1 MIFIPTLL
9 AGIAFPAP
17 PTLIG
22 WLVWVSLLGALA
34 YALFY
39 WKAYQPVWKGG
50 EWVFFLALFILIP
63 ITNLLIG
70 VRLTSVS
77 ARPLPG
83 LPADAPGSALMIFS
97 AIPWLL
103 GGGLF
108 GPIGAAV
115 LGAFAGLLRGAWDTY
130 SIFSVIE
137 IALLGAWFSVNMR
150 QRFRTQAYT
159 WLRQPLVSALL
170 LIPFHTLFYVISSL
184 FTQWGVD
191 ASAPATAR
199 LDFALSNAYIV
210 TLAFGGEMLVGGVVA
225 QIVSTAFPAA
235 WGGKQALHPSPG
247 ERSLES
253 RFLFGVGTF
262 ISLLLLTLLIGD
274 WVVAGQAARDML
286 EDRLSSAS
294 ESAAQ
299 SVPFFLETGQ
309 NLTVQLA
316 SDSRLLTASGDE
328 LKSIIGLRIQAVPYF
343 DQFFV
348 LEAKGDQRL
357 IAGYPA
363 SDIADFQLYPD
374 EMSGLLLASN
384 GVLTQIYSIPPTSVD
399 DASRVSF
406 MVAIVDG
413 FGQVQR
419 ILIGRTTL
427 ETNPLTLPLIENINN
442 MRDLDGAGFLLNENG
457 RIIYHSDKTQI
468 LTTYTDQR
476 SDKPLFYDGTASD
489 GTRQLVYYQPV
500 VGRPWAVVLTVP
512 AQKAQQLALNIAMPL
527 SLMIVFLAFVAM
539 ISLRVGLR
547 VVTGS
552 LQSLATEAN
561 RIAQGNLDHPL
572 QVDGV
577 DEVGQLRRAFEQM
590 RSSLQAR
597 LGEINS
603 LLRVSQGVA
612 SSLEMQDA
620 VKPVLDAILSTGAN
634 SVSVVLSPSI
644 LPDTFVELPSR
655 FSSGAVQDI
664 YAHLDDQILALAQNQ
679 EKIVLPNLSRSRE
692 LNFDSSQPHP
702 LALLAVALRHENRYY
717 GVVWAGFEQPRMFS
731 DSDVRFVTTLAGQAA
746 LAVANAHLFLS
757 VEASRRQLR
766 AILNSTP
773 DPVLVTDHR
782 NRLLLANRAA
792 TIALGQTED
801 ATSDIGRKTEQVVK
815 LKPLLA
821 LLESTTTEKQS
832 AEFMLADKRTYLATA
847 SSVIVEGQQI
857 GRVCIMRDVT
867 HFKEL
872 DTMKSEFVATVSH
885 DLRSPLTLMRGYAT
899 MLEMVGELN
908 EQQQGYVK
916 KIISGVEN
924 MSRLVNNLLDL
935 GRIDLGVGLQVEHVT
950 VLDIIERA
958 TSALQ
963 LQATQKNIDLSVELS
978 KDMPHAVEADQAL
991 LHQAV
996 YNLVENAIKYT
1007 PDNGRVTIGT
1017 SSQPGYLIFT
1027 VVDSGIGIPVDD
1039 QPRLFEKFYRGK
1051 QREARAQHGS
1061 GLGLAIVHSIAES
1074 HGGRVW
1080 VDSVVGKGSTFHLQI
1095 PLVQPKESK
1104 PA

>member
-1 MIFIPTLL
+1 MKFLLTLL
-9 AGIAFPAP
+9 ASIAFPAP
-17 PTLIG
+17 PTLVG
-22 WLVWVSLLGALA
+22 WFVWVFLLGMLA
-34 YALFY
+34 YALFR
-39 WKAYQPVWKGG
+39 WRSYQPAWNGR
-50 EWVFFLALFILIP
+50 EWGIFFAFLILIP
-63 ITNLLIG
+63 ITNLFIG
-70 VRLTSVS
+70 VRLTSAL

-83 LPADAPGSALMIFS
+83 LPADAPGSALMLFS

-103 GGGLF
+103 AGGLL
-108 GPIGAAV
+108 GPLGAAV

-130 SIFSVIE
+130 SLFSIIE
-137 IALLGAWFSVNMR
+137 IAILGAWFSTNMR
-150 QRFRTQAYT
+150 QRFRTPAYAL
-159 WLRQPLVSALL
+159 LRQPFLGALL
-170 LIPFHTLFYVISSL
+170 LIPFHTLFYVVSSM

-191 ASAPATAR
+191 ASAPTTAR
-199 LDFALSNAYIV
+199 LDFALSNAGIV
-210 TLAFGGEMLVGGVVA
+210 TLAFGGEMLIAGIVA
-225 QIVSTAFPAA
+225 QIISKAFPAL
-235 WGGKQALHPSPG
+235 WGGRQSLQPSPG

-316 SDSRLLTASGDE
+316 SDPRLLTATGDE

-348 LEAKGDQRL
+348 LEAKGDQAL
-357 IAGYPA
+357 LAGYPDSA
-363 SDIADFQLYPD
+363 SAKFQLYPD
-374 EMSGLLLASN
+374 EMSGMLLASS

-406 MVAIVDG
+406 LVAIVDG

-419 ILIGRTTL
+419 VLIGRTTL

-442 MRDLDGAGFLLNENG
+442 MRDLGGAGLLLNENG
-457 RIIYHSDKTQI
+457 RVIYHSDRAQ
-468 LTTYTDQR
+468 LVSTYNGQRGDQA
-476 SDKPLFYDGTASD
+476 LFSDGTASD

-500 VGRPWAVVLTVP
+500 LGRPWAVVLTVP
-512 AQKAQQLALNIAMPL
+512 AQQAQQLSLNIAMPL
-527 SLMIVFLAFVAM
+527 SLMIIFLAFVAM
-539 ISLRVGLR
+539 VSLRVGLR

-552 LQSLATEAN
+552 LQSLAAEAN
-561 RIAQGNLDHPL
+561 HIAQGNLDHPL
-572 QVDGV
+572 QADGV

-597 LGEINS
+597 LGEING
-603 LLRVSQGVA
+603 LLRVSQDVA

-655 FSSGAVQDI
+655 FALGAVQDI

-692 LNFDSSQPHP
+692 LDLDPSMPQP

-717 GVVWAGFEQPRMFS
+717 GVVWAGFEQPRIFT

-746 LAVANAHLFLS
+746 LAVANAHLYLS
-757 VEASRRQLR
+757 VEASRRQLE
-766 AILNSTP
+766 AVLNSTP
-773 DPVLVTDHR
+773 DPVLVTDRR
-782 NRLLLANRAA
+782 NRLLLTNRAA
-792 TIALGQTED
+792 SVALGQEVDKGAGMETE
-801 ATSDIGRKTEQVVK
+801 KVVK

-821 LLESTTTEKQS
+821 LLQGTTTENQS
-832 AEFMLADKRTYLATA
+832 AEIVLADKRTYLATA

-935 GRIDLGVGLQVEHVT
+935 GRIDLGVGLQVENVT

-963 LQATQKNIDLSVELS
+963 LQAAQKNIALSVELS
-978 KDMPHAVEADQAL
+978 KDMPNTVEADQAL

-1007 PDNGRVTIGT
+1007 LDNGRVTVRA
-1017 SSQPGYLIFT
+1017 SSQPGYLVFA
-1027 VVDSGIGIPVDD
+1027 VEDSGIGIVADD
-1039 QPRLFEKFYRGK
+1039 MPRLFEKFYRGK
-1051 QREARAQHGS
+1051 QREARARHGS

-1080 VDSVVGKGSTFHLQI
+1080 VDSAVGKGSTFYLQI
-1095 PLVQPKESK
+1095 PLAQPKESK
-1104 PA
+1104 PS

>member
-1 MIFIPTLL
+1 MEFLFTLL

-17 PTLIG
+17 PTLAG
-22 WLVWVSLLGALA
+22 WFVWLSLLGMLA
-34 YALFY
+34 YALSR
-39 WKAYQPVWKGG
+39 WRVYQPAWKGRDWG
-50 EWVFFLALFILIP
+50 IFFAFLILIP
-63 ITNLLIG
+63 LTGLFIG
-70 VRLTSVS
+70 LRLSSAS

-103 GGGLF
+103 AGGLL
-108 GPIGAAV
+108 GPLGSAV

-130 SIFSVIE
+130 TLFSILELSI
-137 IALLGAWFSVNMR
+137 LGAWFSTNMR
-150 QRFRTQAYT
+150 QRFRTPMYKL
-159 WLRQPLVSALL
+159 LRQPFFGALL
-170 LIPFHTLFYVISSL
+170 LIPFHTLFYVISAL
-184 FTQWGVD
+184 FTQWGID

-199 LDFALSNAYIV
+199 LDFALSNAGVV
-210 TLAFGGEMLVGGVVA
+210 TLAFGGEMLVAGIVA
-225 QIVSTAFPAA
+225 QIVSTAFPTR
-235 WGGKQALHPSPG
+235 WGGKQPLQPSPG
-247 ERSLES
+247 EKSLES
-253 RFLFGVGTF
+253 RFLFAVGTF

-274 WVVAGQAARDML
+274 WVVAGRAARDML
-286 EDRLSSAS
+286 EDRLSSAG

-299 SVPFFLETGQ
+299 TVPFFLETGQ
-309 NLTVQLA
+309 NLSVQLA
-316 SDSRLLTASGDE
+316 SDPRLLDTTGDE

-343 DQFFV
+343 DQYFV
-348 LEAKGDQRL
+348 LESDGGAL
-357 IAGYPA
+357 LAGYPESA
-363 SDIADFQLYPD
+363 SVGFNLYPD
-374 EMSGLLLASN
+374 EEIGLMLASS
-384 GVLTQIYSIPPTSVD
+384 GVLTQIYSIPPSSPGES
-399 DASRVSF
+399 ARVSF
-406 MVAIVDG
+406 LVAIVDN

-419 ILIGRTTL
+419 VLIGRTTL
-427 ETNPLTLPLIENINN
+427 ETNPLTLPLIESINN
-442 MRDLDGAGFLLNENG
+442 MKDLGGTGFLLDENG
-457 RIIYHSDKTQI
+457 RIIYHSDTEQ
-468 LTTYTDQR
+468 LATTYNGPRGTEAM
-476 SDKPLFYDGTASD
+476 FYDDTASD
-489 GTRQLVYYQPV
+489 GTRQLVHYQPV
-500 VGRPWAVVLTVP
+500 IGRPWAIVLTVP
-512 AQKAQQLALNIAMPL
+512 AQQAQQLALNIAMPL
-527 SLMIVFLAFVAM
+527 SLMIIFLALVAM
-539 ISLRVGLR
+539 VSLRVGLR

-552 LQSLATEAN
+552 LQSLASEAN
-561 RIAQGNLDHPL
+561 RMAQGNLDHPL
-572 QVDGV
+572 QAEGV

-597 LGEINS
+597 LEEINS
-603 LLRVSQGVA
+603 LLRVSQEVA

-620 VKPVLDAILSTGAN
+620 VKPVLDAILATGAS

-655 FSSGAVQDI
+655 FEVGTTKDI
-664 YAHLDDQILALAQNQ
+664 YAHLDDQILALAQSQ
-679 EKIVLPNLSRSRE
+679 EKIVLPNLTRSRE
-692 LNFDSSQPHP
+692 LHLEADLPNP

-757 VEASRRQLR
+757 VEASRRQLK

-782 NRLLLANRAA
+782 NRLLLTNRAA
-792 TIALGQTED
+792 AVALGQTED
-801 ATSDIGRKTEQVVK
+801 ATNDIGRKTEQVVK
-815 LKPLLA
+815 LRPLLA
-821 LLESTTTEKQS
+821 LLESTTTENQS
-832 AEFMLADKRTYLATA
+832 TEIVLADKRTYLATA
-847 SSVIVEGQQI
+847 SSVMVDDRQI

-935 GRIDLGVGLQVEHVT
+935 GRIDLGVGLQVEHVS

-963 LQATQKNIDLSVELS
+963 LQATQKNIDLNVELS

-996 YNLVENAIKYT
+996 YNLLENAIKYT
-1007 PDNGRVTIGT
+1007 PDHGRVTIRT
-1017 SSQPGYLIFT
+1017 MSEPGVLIFAIE
-1027 VVDSGIGIPVDD
+1027 DSGIGIASDD
-1039 QPRLFEKFYRGK
+1039 MPRLFEKFYRGK

-1061 GLGLAIVHSIAES
+1061 GLGLAIVQSIAIN
-1074 HGGRVW
+1074 HGGKVW
-1080 VDSVVGKGSTFHLQI
+1080 VDSVVGKGSTFYLQV
-1095 PLVQPKESK
+1095 PLTQPKEHKS
-1104 PA
+1104 A

>member
-1 MIFIPTLL
+1 MNFIFTLL
-9 AGIAFPAP
+9 SGIAFPAQ
-17 PTLIG
+17 PTPLG
-22 WLVWVSLLGALA
+22 WLVWLSLLAMA
-34 YALFY
+34 FYILFH
-39 WKAYQPVWKGG
+39 WKIYQPPWTGRMWG
-50 EWVFFLALFILIP
+50 LFLALFILIP
-63 ITNLLIG
+63 VTNLFIG
-70 VRLTSVS
+70 VRLTSIS

-83 LPADAPGSALMIFS
+83 LPSDAPGSALMIFS

-103 GGGLF
+103 GGGIF
-108 GPIGAAV
+108 GPIAAAA
-115 LGAFAGLLRGAWDTY
+115 LGAFAGLLRGAWDAY
-130 SIFSVIE
+130 SLFSVIE
-137 IALLGAWFSVNMR
+137 FALLAAWFSINMH
-150 QRFRTQAYT
+150 QRYRTKFYAF
-159 WLRQPLVSALL
+159 LRQPLVAALL
-170 LIPFHTLFYVISSL
+170 LIPFHVLFSFINSL
-184 FTQWGVD
+184 FTHWGVN
-191 ASAPATAR
+191 ASIPITAR
-199 LDFALSNAYIV
+199 LDFAVSNAGIV
-210 TLAFGGEMLVGGVVA
+210 ALAFGGEMLVGGVFTQVIA
-225 QIVSTAFPAA
+225 AAFTSI
-235 WGGKQALHPSPG
+235 WGGKQALLPSPG
-247 ERSLES
+247 EKSLES

-274 WVVAGQAARDML
+274 WVVAGKAARDML

-299 SVPFFLETGQ
+299 GVPFFLETGQ
-309 NLTVQLA
+309 NLAVQLA
-316 SDSRLLTASGDE
+316 SEPRLLTATGDE

-343 DQFFV
+343 DQIFV
-348 LEAKGDQRL
+348 LEAGGNQRVL
-357 IAGYPA
+357 AGYPA
-363 SDIADFQLYPD
+363 SATSNFQLYPD
-374 EMSGLLLASN
+374 EISGTMLASS
-384 GVLTQIYSIPPTSVD
+384 GVLTQVYSLPPVSVN
-399 DASRVSF
+399 DAARVSF
-406 MVAIVDG
+406 LVAIVDG
-413 FGQVQR
+413 EGQVQR

-427 ETNPLTLPLIENINN
+427 ETNPLALPLIESITH
-442 MRDLDGAGFLLNENG
+442 MRDLGGDGFLLNENG
-457 RIIYHSDKTQI
+457 RILYHSDKSQ
-468 LTTYTDQR
+468 LLASYADQR
-476 SDKPLFYDGTASD
+476 GDKPVLYDGTASD

-512 AQKAQQLALNIAMPL
+512 AQKAQQLALNIALPL
-527 SLMIVFLAFVAM
+527 SLMIIVLAFVAM

-552 LQSLATEAN
+552 LQSLAAESN
-561 RIAQGNLDHPL
+561 LIAQGNLDHPL

-620 VKPVLDAILSTGAN
+620 VKPVLEAILSTGAN
-634 SVSVVLSPSI
+634 SVSVVLSPAI

-655 FSSGAVQDI
+655 FTLGDVQDI
-664 YAHLDDQILALAQNQ
+664 YAHLDDQVLALAQNH
-679 EKIVLPNLSRSRE
+679 EKIVIPNLTRSRE
-692 LNFDSSQPHP
+692 LNLDPSLSQPQ
-702 LALLAVALRHENRYY
+702 ALLAVALRHENRYY

-746 LAVANAHLFLS
+746 LAVANAHLYLN
-757 VEASRRQLR
+757 VEASRRQLE
-766 AILNSTP
+766 AVLNSTP

-782 NRLLLANRAA
+782 NRLLLTNRAA
-792 TIALGQTED
+792 SIALNLDMEKSAGVETE
-801 ATSDIGRKTEQVVK
+801 KVVK

-821 LLESTTTEKQS
+821 LLQGMSENQS
-832 AEFMLADKRTYLATA
+832 AEILLTDKHTYLATA
-847 SSVIVEGQQI
+847 SSVMVENHPV

-899 MLEMVGELN
+899 MLDMVGELN

-950 VLDIIERA
+950 VLDIIERV

-963 LQATQKNIDLSVELS
+963 LQAHQKNITLSAEFA

-1007 PDNGRVTIGT
+1007 PNDGRVTIRT
-1017 SSQPGYLIFT
+1017 SSHPGYLIFAIE
-1027 VVDSGIGIPVDD
+1027 DSGIGISMDD
-1039 QPRLFEKFYRGK
+1039 LPRLFEKFYRGK
-1051 QREARAQHGS
+1051 QREARAQYGS
-1061 GLGLAIVHSIAES
+1061 GLGLAIVNSIAES

-1080 VDSVVGKGSTFHLQI
+1080 VESTVGKGSTFYLQI
-1095 PLVQPKESK
+1095 PLSQPKDSK
-1104 PA
+1104 PV